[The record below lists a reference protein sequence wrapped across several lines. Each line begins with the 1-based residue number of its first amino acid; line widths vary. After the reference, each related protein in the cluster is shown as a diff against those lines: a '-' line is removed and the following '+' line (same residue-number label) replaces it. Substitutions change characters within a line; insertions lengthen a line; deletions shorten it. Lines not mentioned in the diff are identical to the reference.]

1 MLFNYNQF
9 KKKKFVKTSFK
20 NVFENLCSY
29 EVTSNILHITQ
40 SLKKK
45 KKLNNSDQDLQK
57 FHNLIF

>member
-45 KKLNNSDQDLQK
+45 KKT
-57 FHNLIF
+57 